1 MGNRVMTWQAIETAP
16 TDGIHVQVKMGN
28 GVIHNDAVMGEFD
41 AGKTRKWS
49 VPGVSYDG
57 APGGYKW
64 IGDPVAWMPIA
75 DNINHPAHY
84 KAGGIE
90 VIDVI
95 EAYDLGFHDGN
106 AVKYILRVGR
116 KTADATE
123 DIRKAI
129 WYLNR
134 YLEIH
139 A

>member
-1 MGNRVMTWQAIETAP
+1 MT
-16 TDGIHVQVKMGN
+16 
-28 GVIHNDAVMGEFD
+28 
-41 AGKTRKWS
+41 
-49 VPGVSYDG
+49 
-57 APGGYKW
+57 
-64 IGDPVAWMPIA
+64 
-75 DNINHPAHY
+75 DNVDHPAHY

-95 EAYDLGFHDGN
+95 EAYDLGFHGGN
-106 AVKYILRVGR
+106 AVKYILRAGR

>member
-1 MGNRVMTWQAIETAP
+1 M
-16 TDGIHVQVKMGN
+16 
-28 GVIHNDAVMGEFD
+28 
-41 AGKTRKWS
+41 
-49 VPGVSYDG
+49 
-57 APGGYKW
+57 
-64 IGDPVAWMPIA
+64 A
-75 DNINHPAHY
+75 DTVNHPPHY
-84 KAGGIE
+84 QAGGIE

-106 AVKYILRVGR
+106 AVKYILRAGR